1 MVYAIEDLEDLS
13 LMMPL
18 TGKAL
23 ETARNL
29 AAQQPTPE
37 KYRQVYLNALA
48 VWAVNDYLELMGIP
62 TDITAGD
69 CWNPVVSLAADVA
82 DLVVTGLGKI
92 ECRPMLPSEENICS
106 VGSDVWD
113 DRLAYVVVR
122 VDEGENEARVLGFS
136 TQTEGFADS
145 GLPIDDLQAIEDLLD
160 LVWRLETGRDVVE
173 NFLESSDESV
183 EAKVREQ
190 LARDGLASIVAKL
203 ERIYRTR
210 EEYNWR
216 FDAVEVLGGG
226 KTESELALKS
236 SDLVASREGDDEDDE
251 DDELLD
257 FAENLMDELAEVW
270 QDEE

>member
-113 DRLAYVVVR
+113 DRLAYVAVR
-122 VDEGENEARVLGFS
+122 VHEGEKEARVLGFS

-160 LVWRLETGRDVVE
+160 LVWRLQTGRDVVE
-173 NFLESSDESV
+173 NILESSEESV

-190 LARDGLASIVAKL
+190 LAREGLASIVARL

-210 EEYNWR
+210 EEFDWR
-216 FDAVEVLGGG
+216 YDAVEVLGGG
-226 KTESELALKS
+226 KTESELALKGG
-236 SDLVASREGDDEDDE
+236 GDDEDD